1 MFVSENNKRTKHTKK
16 KCQNPPRQPSSSG
29 IANSLCRTERG
40 LPRDRLRP
48 RSLRGFSRSF
58 ACGRNESD
66 APSPAPAP
74 STMIM
79 GGWPVDGKNIGF
91 GGALLM
97 SDSSDSDDEDR
108 SGMSGGG
115 SDNGAAWGGL
125 AAASRRALG
134 WNAEAVCIDLRF
146 FAEEEEGV
154 VVVVMVVGCSLERL
168 YVRSL
173 RAGRAQ
179 AFGGTTIGARS

>member
-1 MFVSENNKRTKHTKK
+1 
-16 KCQNPPRQPSSSG
+16 
-29 IANSLCRTERG
+29 
-40 LPRDRLRP
+40 
-48 RSLRGFSRSF
+48 
-58 ACGRNESD
+58 
-66 APSPAPAP
+66 
-74 STMIM
+74 M

-115 SDNGAAWGGL
+115 GGSDNGAAWGGL
-125 AAASRRALG
+125 AAASRKALG
-134 WNAEAVCIDLRF
+134 WSAEAVCIDLRF
-146 FAEEEEGV
+146 FAEEEEGMV
-154 VVVVMVVGCSLERL
+154 VVGVMVVMGCSLERV

>member
-1 MFVSENNKRTKHTKK
+1 
-16 KCQNPPRQPSSSG
+16 
-29 IANSLCRTERG
+29 
-40 LPRDRLRP
+40 
-48 RSLRGFSRSF
+48 
-58 ACGRNESD
+58 
-66 APSPAPAP
+66 
-74 STMIM
+74 M

-115 SDNGAAWGGL
+115 GPDNGAAWGGL
-125 AAASRRALG
+125 AAASRKALG
-134 WNAEAVCIDLRF
+134 WSAEALCIDLRF
-146 FAEEEEGV
+146 FAEEGEEGVMVVVVVV
-154 VVVVMVVGCSLERL
+154 VVVVMVVVGCSLERV

>member
-1 MFVSENNKRTKHTKK
+1 
-16 KCQNPPRQPSSSG
+16 
-29 IANSLCRTERG
+29 
-40 LPRDRLRP
+40 
-48 RSLRGFSRSF
+48 
-58 ACGRNESD
+58 
-66 APSPAPAP
+66 
-74 STMIM
+74 M

-115 SDNGAAWGGL
+115 GSDNGAAWGGL
-125 AAASRRALG
+125 AAASRKALG
-134 WNAEAVCIDLRF
+134 WSAEAVCIDLRF
-146 FAEEEEGV
+146 FAEEEEGMVV
-154 VVVVMVVGCSLERL
+154 VVVVMVAMGCSLERV